1 MPISAII
8 ATTRSRRLLR
18 DARAIV
24 TETLAAA
31 WTGVLIALC
40 GVATAVLGV
49 LAVHL
54 PRLVQTWVDKWREQI
69 ATSRTDRVERASD
82 RAVAAAEEVAR
93 MAPLDGPAKLSLAS
107 DAAREEYGAP
117 VPLAAIQASVAK
129 LRTAQRSASI
139 APVQLP
145 LGAALSIPLQVVS
158 SSSAPPEHEPPPIPR
173 PAPTGFRGGGR

>member
-1 MPISAII
+1 M
-8 ATTRSRRLLR
+8 
-18 DARAIV
+18 

-54 PRLVQTWVDKWREQI
+54 PRLVQTWIDRWREQI
-69 ATSRTDRVERASD
+69 ATSREGRRERASD
-82 RAVAAAEEVAR
+82 RAVAAVEESAR
-93 MAPLDGPAKLSLAS
+93 KERLDSALKLSRAS
-107 DAAREEYGAP
+107 EAAREEYGAP

-129 LRTAQRSASI
+129 LRTSQSSASL

-145 LGAALSIPLQVVS
+145 LGAALSIPVQVVS

-173 PAPTGFRGGGR
+173 PAPTGFRAGGP